1 MNTLTHLLA
10 PLFKAV
16 GAIICMAVFLAV
28 FLFFGYAM
36 GF

>member
-1 MNTLTHLLA
+1 MNALTHLLA
-10 PLFKAV
+10 PLLRAI
-16 GAIICMAVFLAV
+16 GAIICMALFLAL

>member
-1 MNTLTHLLA
+1 MNAITHLLA
-10 PLFKAV
+10 PLLKAI
-16 GAIICMAVFLAV
+16 GALICMALFLAV